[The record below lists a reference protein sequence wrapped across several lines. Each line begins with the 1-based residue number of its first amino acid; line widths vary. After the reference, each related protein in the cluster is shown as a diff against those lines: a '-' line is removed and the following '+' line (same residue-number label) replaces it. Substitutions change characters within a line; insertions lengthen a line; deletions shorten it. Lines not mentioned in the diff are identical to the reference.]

1 MTPLLTFTWGQ
12 DLRCLDRPRHP
23 TPVRPVKPPPSNVR
37 LALNQ
42 LRSVVGMLENSSTRF
57 TEEDNYQ
64 AVMLELKFIEWTL
77 EKEIN

>member
-12 DLRCLDRPRHP
+12 DLRCLDPSVRPP
-23 TPVRPVKPPPSNVR
+23 LRPVKPQPNNIK
-37 LALNQ
+37 LALSQ

-57 TEEDNYQ
+57 CEEANYQ

-77 EKEIN
+77 EKENH